1 MDIKNN
7 IKVTTP
13 LDSSQPKFEITNISG
28 TETISELFTYN
39 LILTSTDDSVD
50 FDKILGKNVTVT
62 IFDKNTKEYYLDGI
76 VSRIAMLEREPHFTN
91 YHIELKP
98 WL

>member
-1 MDIKNN
+1 MDIKDN

-13 LDSSQPKFEITNISG
+13 LDSGKPKFGISNISG

-39 LILTSTDDSVD
+39 LILTSPDDSVA

-62 IFDKNTKEYYLDGI
+62 IFDKNTKEYYLDG
-76 VSRIAMLEREPHFTN
+76 LFPG
-91 YHIELKP
+91 
-98 WL
+98 